1 MPIVE
6 AQPWSTL
13 RVSKTHRA
21 CPWVT
26 AHPST
31 GRLQLSKQVCATPQQ
46 SAVLGPDLGDTA
58 HQPSSS
64 TDQNYKL
71 GGFHTRKR

>member
-1 MPIVE
+1 MAIVE
-6 AQPWSTL
+6 AQHWRAL
-13 RVSKTHRA
+13 RVSETHRA

-26 AHPST
+26 ANPSA
-31 GRLQLSKQVCATPQQ
+31 GRLQLSKQVCATTQQ
-46 SAVLGPDLGDTA
+46 KAALGPDLGDTA
-58 HQPSSS
+58 CQPSSS